1 MTKSKKKIMDNK
13 KRIISLLESTER
25 EGIEGLVNWL
35 SESDFFEAPA
45 STRPDYHGAHEGGL
59 AQHCLNV
66 YDAFNAKAEQYSF
79 DIAPEEIAIASILHD
94 LCKVSTYHPNILKSG
109 NLSQSKPYVV
119 EDSFPFG
126 HGEKSA
132 YLAAKFIDLTPKEAL
147 LIRWHM
153 GPFDSEWEN
162 YENRVSAACPEVYA
176 FHTADQEASKYM
188 DMKKK

>member
-1 MTKSKKKIMDNK
+1 MSSKKKIKENK
-13 KRIISLLESTER
+13 RRIISLLESTER
-25 EGIEGLVNWL
+25 EGIDGLVGWL

-79 DIAPEEIAIASILHD
+79 DISQEEIIIASLMHD
-94 LCKVSTYHPNILKSG
+94 LCKVGTYHPNKLKSG
-109 NLSQSKPYVV
+109 NVSQSKPYVV

-132 YLAAKFIDLTPKEAL
+132 YLAARFIELTPKEAL
-147 LIRWHM
+147 MIRWHM

-162 YENRVSAACPEVYA
+162 YENKVSSVCPEVYA

-188 DMKKK
+188 DAKKK